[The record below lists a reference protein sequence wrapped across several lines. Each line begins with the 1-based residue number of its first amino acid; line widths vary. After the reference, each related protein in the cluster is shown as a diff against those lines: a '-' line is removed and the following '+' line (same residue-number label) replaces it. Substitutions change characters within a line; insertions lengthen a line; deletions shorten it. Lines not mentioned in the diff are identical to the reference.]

1 MAEPIVSLVP
11 ALTDYKGKGVTIAAS
26 SERDS
31 AYPAWKAFDTSIDS
45 ANTWGWGDTEKIAWI
60 TITFDTPVILD
71 SIRLKTNGNGFTE
84 IRYIRLYVDGVE
96 TDIFSSKLSWWTNN
110 GGVMD
115 ESHRPS
121 SPRTG
126 KRIQL
131 TFEAAR
137 DRNFIAEIQLMG
149 FKNSLKTLLEIGNKM
164 YTIVDGNMLRVN
176 ESSDY
181 PIDTFKTH
189 SMDMVEIPSN
199 MESIKNTGESFK
211 IHTVK

>member
-26 SERDS
+26 SEGS
-31 AYPAWKAFDTSIDS
+31 AYAAWKAFDTSITP
-45 ANTWGWGDTEKIAWI
+45 ANTWGWEDTAKIAWI

-96 TDIFSSKLSWWTNN
+96 TDIFSSKLAWWTNN

-131 TFEAAR
+131 TFEAVR

-149 FKNSLKTLLEIGNKM
+149 YANSNKSLLEIDHKM
-164 YTIVDGNMLRVN
+164 YTIVNGNMLRVN
-176 ESSDY
+176 ESSEY
-181 PIDTFKTH
+181 PIDTFTTH
-189 SMDMVEIPSN
+189 SMEIKDMPSN
-199 MESIKNTGESFK
+199 MEAIKNTGESFK
-211 IHTVK
+211 IHTIK